1 MLSAGLPRP
10 PSQTSLA
17 TEAFGSSASCGLWF
31 NETWEMLEEVEAA
44 PPERRYLTPEQVK
57 KPAKDFR
64 EILGAEHCCRLL
76 DSFLL
81 HSIDHSLLS
90 AGRGV
95 GVWYVAEFWGG
106 LRESPYWG
114 GAASRPDAWALIQ
127 GLPLISYATLSK
139 PWSRTL
145 PVSSSDLPCRT
156 MVSL

>member
-1 MLSAGLPRP
+1 MEKLHVEVKVRMLSAGLPRP

-114 GAASRPDAWALIQ
+114 EQLQGQMPGLSSRAYP
-127 GLPLISYATLSK
+127 
-139 PWSRTL
+139 
-145 PVSSSDLPCRT
+145 
-156 MVSL
+156 SLAMLL